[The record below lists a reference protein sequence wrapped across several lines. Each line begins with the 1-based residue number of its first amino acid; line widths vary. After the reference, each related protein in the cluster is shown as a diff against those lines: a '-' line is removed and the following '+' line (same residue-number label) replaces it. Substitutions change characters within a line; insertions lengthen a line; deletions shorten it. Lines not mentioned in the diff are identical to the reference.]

1 MPDNFITIVLSG
13 HTLGYSVLLT
23 KGAETSGEI
32 VRVEDIATYTANL
45 AFNEQINMV
54 KIAGPKALALSFRED
69 ILETAKLQY
78 GNNNLEIEVI

>member
-1 MPDNFITIVLSG
+1 MPSNFITIVLSG

-23 KGAETSGEI
+23 KGAETSSEI

>member
-23 KGAETSGEI
+23 KGAETSSEI

>member
-1 MPDNFITIVLSG
+1 MPNNFITIVLSG

-23 KGAETSGEI
+23 KGAETSSEI
-32 VRVEDIATYTANL
+32 VRVEDITTYTANL
-45 AFNEQINMV
+45 AFNEQINMI
-54 KIAGPKALALSFRED
+54 KIAGPKALAFSFRED

>member
-1 MPDNFITIVLSG
+1 MPNNFITIVLSG

-23 KGAETSGEI
+23 KGAETSSEI
-32 VRVEDIATYTANL
+32 VRVEDIAAYTANL
-45 AFNEQINMV
+45 AFNEQINMI
-54 KIAGPKALALSFRED
+54 KIAGPKTLALSFRED

>member
-23 KGAETSGEI
+23 KGPETSSQI

-45 AFNEQINMV
+45 AFSEQINVV
-54 KIAGPKALALSFRED
+54 KIAGPKALAASFSED
-69 ILETAKLQY
+69 ILETAKTEY
-78 GNNNLEIEVI
+78 GYNNLEIEVI

>member
-1 MPDNFITIVLSG
+1 VPNNFITIVLSG

-23 KGAETSGEI
+23 KGTETSNEI

-54 KIAGPKALALSFRED
+54 KIAGPKELALSFRED

>member
-23 KGAETSGEI
+23 KGAETSSEI
-32 VRVEDIATYTANL
+32 VRVEDISTYTTNL

>member
-1 MPDNFITIVLSG
+1 MPNNFITIVLSG

-23 KGAETSGEI
+23 KGAETSSEI

>member
-1 MPDNFITIVLSG
+1 MPNNFITIVLSG

-23 KGAETSGEI
+23 KGAETSSEI

-54 KIAGPKALALSFRED
+54 KIAGPKGLALRFRED